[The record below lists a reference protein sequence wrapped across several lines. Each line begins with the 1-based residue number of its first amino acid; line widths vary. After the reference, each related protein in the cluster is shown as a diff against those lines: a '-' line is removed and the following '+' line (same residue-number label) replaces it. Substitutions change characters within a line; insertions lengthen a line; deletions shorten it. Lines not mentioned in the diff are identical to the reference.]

1 MIARLA
7 CRVEAR
13 RVDVASENCP
23 PPSRSR
29 GTTARQPRRLSALE
43 VGDYSPGSASNSEDH
58 RCFLANARPDA
69 DFRSPFEFGCTAS
82 VDKGDIYFQASRF
95 PFGRGLNATR
105 IVSSQSFA
113 QVVSQTC
120 IETVWI
126 DFALKNVDAEERCHH
141 VGLPSR
147 SSPR

>member
-1 MIARLA
+1 MFLGECA
-7 CRVEAR
+7 
-13 RVDVASENCP
+13 
-23 PPSRSR
+23 
-29 GTTARQPRRLSALE
+29 
-43 VGDYSPGSASNSEDH
+43 PG
-58 RCFLANARPDA
+58 CGFKI
-69 DFRSPFEFGCTAS
+69 PFEFGCTAS
-82 VDKGDIYFQASRF
+82 VGKGDIYFQAPRL
-95 PFGRGLNATR
+95 PFGRVLNATG

-126 DFALKNVDAEERCHH
+126 DFALKDVDVEERCHH